1 MIQERDRKELIKYRL
16 EQTVKALEDAK
27 LLIDNGSLSAAVNR
41 VYYAIFFATTALA
54 LKHNYKTSKHQQLI
68 GWFNKT
74 FIKEGK
80 VDKKYGWII
89 RKAFEYRS
97 EADYGEYVNFSLNQV
112 QQLYNDGINFTHR
125 IKMFIISDE

>member
-27 LLIDNGSLSAAVNR
+27 LLIDNSSFSADINR
-41 VYYAIFFATTALA
+41 VYYAIFFTTTALA
-54 LKHNYKTSKHQQLI
+54 LKNNFKTSKHQQLI
-68 GWFNKT
+68 GWFNKA

-80 VDKKYGWII
+80 VDKKYGKII

-97 EADYGEYVNFSLNQV
+97 EADYGEYVNFSENQV
-112 QQLYNDGINFTHR
+112 QKIYTDGVDFTNR